1 MEPSTYGL
9 SIDKCLHW
17 NCLKLTNNFGMSSPL
32 LCFYPRW
39 WTRYSPQIGSVRPQ
53 SPQVLLQ
60 PAMIGII
67 TELLMVLLLPLS
79 FLASA
84 ALRELWPK
92 RLWQSNLARD
102 SPDLKVSLRAICA
115 RCYSNTMGKPSKES
129 KVVWNFPSPC
139 LIARGYLWESSFFP
153 SAYTTSGNHQH
164 KLDIPWS
171 LPDDA
176 KWMIGWFVSQNRSR
190 WQVDFSRVLSISV
203 LMSSPC
209 SKLLNRFS
217 FPIHLNIFPLIS
229 VVFGAGPLHLQKQP
243 HYRDPAAFSLVW
255 ARSLWAAS
263 NLRVSSWSFS
273 VHSSVRGSTA
283 NQQPFRR
290 LSPVPSGNLT

>member
-1 MEPSTYGL
+1 MICTNCQHIRSGRIIIIRISPRESHEGDNINIHDWKLLKTTQSATRNMEPSTYGL

-39 WTRYSPQIGSVRPQ
+39 WTRYSPQNGSVRPQ

-67 TELLMVLLLPLS
+67 TEFLMVLLLPLS

-92 RLWQSNLARD
+92 RLLQSNLARD

-139 LIARGYLWESSFFP
+139 LIARGYLWESSFF
-153 SAYTTSGNHQH
+153 
-164 KLDIPWS
+164 
-171 LPDDA
+171 
-176 KWMIGWFVSQNRSR
+176 SQC
-190 WQVDFSRVLSISV
+190 V
-203 LMSSPC
+203 
-209 SKLLNRFS
+209 
-217 FPIHLNIFPLIS
+217 H
-229 VVFGAGPLHLQKQP
+229 
-243 HYRDPAAFSLVW
+243 
-255 ARSLWAAS
+255 
-263 NLRVSSWSFS
+263 NLRKPP
-273 VHSSVRGSTA
+273 T
-283 NQQPFRR
+283 
-290 LSPVPSGNLT
+290 